1 MNKAVTNGK
10 FELFK
15 YAELIAE
22 SKLRVSIMIVK
33 SKGSVSDLLNVSHL
47 TKKYHRFVA
56 NDNLS
61 FVVNDGETAVLA
73 GPNGAGKSTAIKCI
87 AGLLRFDGEIEIC
100 RYNNKTLE
108 AKRLLGYVPEIPAP
122 FELLTVWEHMEF
134 IARAYSLDNWEK
146 RAEQLME
153 RLELTDK
160 KDKLGKELSKGMQQK
175 ISICCALLIE
185 PKVVLFDEPLVGL
198 DPHAIKE
205 LKAMLNEMKANG
217 TTIIIS
223 THMLESVEDIWDKV
237 FIMMNGRIEAERTRK
252 FVEESGE
259 NLEELFFNI
268 TEKKQT
274 GADHK

>member
-1 MNKAVTNGK
+1 M
-10 FELFK
+10 
-15 YAELIAE
+15 
-22 SKLRVSIMIVK
+22 
-33 SKGSVSDLLNVSHL
+33 LNVSHL

-61 FVVNDGETAVLA
+61 FIVNDGETAVLA

-100 RYNNKTLE
+100 GFNNKSID
-108 AKRLLGYVPEIPAP
+108 AKKILGYVPEIPAP

-134 IARAYSLDNWEK
+134 IARAYRLEDWEK
-146 RAEQLME
+146 RAEELMS

-160 KDKLGKELSKGMQQK
+160 RDKLGKELSKGMQQK
-175 ISICCALLIE
+175 ISICCAMLIE

-205 LKAMLNEMKANG
+205 LKAMLGEMKKNG

-237 FIMMNGRIEAERTRK
+237 FIMMNGKIEAERTRR
-252 FVEESGE
+252 FVDESGE

-274 GADHK
+274 GADAQ

>member
-1 MNKAVTNGK
+1 
-10 FELFK
+10 
-15 YAELIAE
+15 
-22 SKLRVSIMIVK
+22 
-33 SKGSVSDLLNVSHL
+33 
-47 TKKYHRFVA
+47 
-56 NDNLS
+56 
-61 FVVNDGETAVLA
+61 
-73 GPNGAGKSTAIKCI
+73 
-87 AGLLRFDGEIEIC
+87 
-100 RYNNKTLE
+100 
-108 AKRLLGYVPEIPAP
+108 
-122 FELLTVWEHMEF
+122 MEF
-134 IARAYSLDNWEK
+134 IARAYSLENWES
-146 RAEQLME
+146 RAEELMR

-160 KDKLGKELSKGMQQK
+160 RDKLGKELSKGMQQK

-205 LKAMLNEMKANG
+205 LKAMLAEMKKKG

-268 TEKKQT
+268 TEGGS
-274 GADHK
+274 GAEVP

>member
-1 MNKAVTNGK
+1 M
-10 FELFK
+10 
-15 YAELIAE
+15 
-22 SKLRVSIMIVK
+22 
-33 SKGSVSDLLNVSHL
+33 LNVSHL

-61 FVVNDGETAVLA
+61 FIVNDGETAVLA

-87 AGLLRFDGEIEIC
+87 AGLLRFEGDIEVC
-100 RYNNKTLE
+100 GHNNKSIE
-108 AKRLLGYVPEIPAP
+108 AKRILGYVPEIPAP

-134 IARAYSLDNWEK
+134 IARAYDLSGWEK
-146 RAEQLME
+146 RAKELME

-160 KDKLGKELSKGMQQK
+160 RDKLGKELSKGMQQK

-205 LKAMLNEMKANG
+205 LKAMLSEMKEKG

-274 GADHK
+274 GAEK